1 MAMLFIYLST
11 ILKIRFWYG
20 MCMCV
25 GGGGR
30 KRYHVSGEH

>member
-1 MAMLFIYLST
+1 MAMLFIYLSI

-25 GGGGR
+25 GVGGGEEA
-30 KRYHVSGEH
+30 VSCEW

>member
-11 ILKIRFWYG
+11 IFKIRFWYG

-25 GGGGR
+25 GGGGEEA
-30 KRYHVSGEH
+30 VSCEW